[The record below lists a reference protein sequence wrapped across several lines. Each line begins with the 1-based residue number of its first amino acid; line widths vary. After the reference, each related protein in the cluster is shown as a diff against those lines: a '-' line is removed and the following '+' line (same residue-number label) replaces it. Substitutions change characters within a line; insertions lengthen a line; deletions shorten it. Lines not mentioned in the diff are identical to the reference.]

1 MLVSVIRK
9 NTFYILM
16 DWLNYETYET
26 WITST
31 TPSVRQLYTVKTV
44 VRGHLCNKE
53 KVAL

>member
-1 MLVSVIRK
+1 
-9 NTFYILM
+9 M

-26 WITST
+26 WMTST

-44 VRGHLCNKE
+44 VRGHLCDKE